1 MGGGSAGS
9 RRAFAAYPAMHKCVS
24 VAADRSMPCKPMRP
38 SHEAL
43 PAPYSSTHAGTT
55 ESVSELPIALHCPTE
70 DRLSGMSA
78 ASCNA
83 GMPVCNTG
91 WLGVAY
97 VHHWRRWNRT
107 SSRPTAN
114 RCIGSPPK
122 PITRTQPTNL
132 AAQRRALNV
141 STPTVRPQLWATA
154 EHSNA
159 VRCDSTGFCPTGN
172 AREKS
177 NRIALAHLTHRRC
190 AALRL

>member
-1 MGGGSAGS
+1 
-9 RRAFAAYPAMHKCVS
+9 
-24 VAADRSMPCKPMRP
+24 MRP
-38 SHEAL
+38 SHEAS

-70 DRLSGMSA
+70 DRLPDMSA

-83 GMPVCNTG
+83 GMPVRNNG

-122 PITRTQPTNL
+122 PTRNATNESRS
-132 AAQRRALNV
+132 AAQRSALNV
-141 STPTVRPQLWATA
+141 STQTVRPQLSVGHRRAQQRRLC
-154 EHSNA
+154 A
-159 VRCDSTGFCPTGN
+159 VTQRDSVRLVGN

-177 NRIALAHLTHRRC
+177 NRIASAHLTHRRC